1 MADLNAVEQALAD
14 IRAIPTTTPEA
25 ETQTRSSAG
34 CCTGDRRGY
43 QWHQRTGNL
52 PACEDA
58 RTANAA
64 YMAPYTRE
72 WKHKRGS
79 RRG

>member
-1 MADLNAVEQALAD
+1 MADLSAVEQALAD
-14 IRAIPTTTPEA
+14 IRRIPTTTTDVEP
-25 ETQTRSSAG
+25 QPRSSAG

-52 PACEDA
+52 PACVDA
-58 RTANAA
+58 QAANAA
-64 YMAPYTRE
+64 YMTPYTRE
-72 WKHKRGS
+72 WNRKRGE